1 MPFPQKEKSRP
12 NARNGS
18 FYAIKRRFWQ
28 LLFQCRPCPKSEWGL
43 AAHISLISPLMEI
56 TTILGIVIAIL
67 LVCLIAAMFYVQRLQ
82 QKIADIQEMR
92 PAANAAS
99 GQQHLQLQLGA
110 CERLTLFAERTKL
123 NNLIARLFNSS
134 YSSREMQ
141 QTLTGAIREEYDY
154 NISQQ
159 LYVDP
164 QIWEAVTKLKEQ
176 NIYIVNQISAALPPT
191 ATALDLNK
199 HLLDFVVQNPKATMN
214 GVVLEALQFEAKK
227 LISA

>member
-1 MPFPQKEKSRP
+1 MDT
-12 NARNGS
+12 N
-18 FYAIKRRFWQ
+18 
-28 LLFQCRPCPKSEWGL
+28 
-43 AAHISLISPLMEI
+43 
-56 TTILGIVIAIL
+56 TILGIVIAVL
-67 LVCLIAAMFYVQRLQ
+67 LVGLIAAIFYAQRLQ
-82 QKIADIQEMR
+82 RKLESAELAVQPSATTGAVTN
-92 PAANAAS
+92 PHN
-99 GQQHLQLQLGA
+99 LQLQLTA

-123 NNLIARLFNSS
+123 NNLIARLFNSN

-176 NIYIVNQISAALPPT
+176 NIYIVNQISASIPPN

-214 GVVLEALQFEAKK
+214 GVVLEALQFEARK
-227 LISA
+227 LMSV